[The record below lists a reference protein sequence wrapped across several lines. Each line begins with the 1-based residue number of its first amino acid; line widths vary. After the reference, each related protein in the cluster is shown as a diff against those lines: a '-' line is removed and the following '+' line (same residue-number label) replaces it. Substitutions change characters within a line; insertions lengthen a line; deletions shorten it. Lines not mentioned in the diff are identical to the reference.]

1 MLTKQ
6 KMADKD
12 NKILYG
18 LYAVV
23 IHGGSLH
30 GGHYTACVRRR
41 PPVHEQVQTPK
52 NHSWRYDE
60 GAARQGQW
68 YYTSDSHVSSQRDF
82 SSVAN
87 SQAYL
92 LFYERLPVIY

>member
-1 MLTKQ
+1 
-6 KMADKD
+6 MADKD

-23 IHGGSLH
+23 VHGGSLH

-41 PPVHEQVQTPK
+41 RPVHEQVQTPK
-52 NHSWRYDE
+52 GHSWRYDE
-60 GAARQGQW
+60 GAAHQGQW

-82 SSVAN
+82 SSIAS

-92 LFYERLPVIY
+92 LFYELLPVVN